1 MSAQVLGETKAQE
14 ELDLPDMFL
23 GEHPWKIRGKG
34 GNRRGG
40 PSDHRQSD
48 ICEGRAG
55 RKEDRGG
62 GASAWVQSW
71 ESPGQVEPR
80 AKTADHSRHRAGMPQ
95 PSSFICSAI
104 HCSSLVS
111 MALM

>member
-14 ELDLPDMFL
+14 ELDLPDTFL

-34 GNRRGG
+34 GNRKGG

-62 GASAWVQSW
+62 GASAGCN
-71 ESPGQVEPR
+71 PGKVLARLNLGLRLPI
-80 AKTADHSRHRAGMPQ
+80 TAGIGQECPNLHPSSAQ
-95 PSSFICSAI
+95 PSTVA
-104 HCSSLVS
+104 
-111 MALM
+111 AWRAWP